1 MLTWV
6 LLPVPPYLKKVL
18 KVLVYMCTKFGA
30 FFIKCTIDLVCRYT
44 IGILYYFPSCL
55 FFLHRVNPITWT
67 GQELLLVPCEQGSME
82 SVAQLYKS
90 NDDEEEEE
98 SSAL

>member
-1 MLTWV
+1 MGTITSASIS
-6 LLPVPPYLKKVL
+6 KKSSQGISL
-18 KVLVYMCTKFGA
+18 HVYQVGA

-98 SSAL
+98 EESSAL